1 MPIASRRRS
10 RAGRILAALAGA
22 ILTLSV
28 LTPVAG
34 AAAPRVHLA
43 LSVSPSPSADGQ
55 EVVWTGTITPVG
67 GTVATVSVHMEGLWY
82 QYSGGSSMIVAMGI
96 CAPDPCTVSSQSG
109 NAYWTLTGVTAKR
122 TITYTTPAR
131 AGTPIRLYVDGGA
144 GCADSS
150 CPAAATI
157 KVPTAAV
164 SVAYSSSVYP
174 VVPGATLHVTVT
186 GTATAGPLEA
196 DLQALLGPG
205 LDAPTAISPVTAVF
219 SPPPSDYIDDGV
231 TLNAGT
237 PQTLTFDTVVTAAL
251 GANVT
256 ITGNIFPIGAAY
268 ASKALM
274 IHVGP
279 VKTTYQ
285 ENNAK
290 FRYAGVWSRLASA
303 GASGGYI
310 KQAAAKNA
318 SMTFTYRGL
327 GVSVYA
333 TVGPTRGS
341 ARVYLDGV
349 YQKTVSLYK
358 KTAKARVIVFTSAM
372 TVAPAAHTL
381 KFVLVGTVRHPRVD
395 VDAITVYN

>member
-1 MPIASRRRS
+1 MLVPV
-10 RAGRILAALAGA
+10 AGA
-22 ILTLSV
+22 TTPKVHLTLSV
-28 LTPVAG
+28 A
-34 AAAPRVHLA
+34 
-43 LSVSPSPSADGQ
+43 SSPSVDGQ
-55 EVVWTGTITPVG
+55 QVVWTGTVTPVG
-67 GTVATVSVHMEGLWY
+67 GMVATVSVHMEGLWY

-96 CAPDPCTVSSQSG
+96 CAPDPCTVDSHSG
-109 NAYWTLTGVTAKR
+109 NAYWTLTGVSSKR

-131 AGTPIRLYVDGGA
+131 AGTPIRLWVDGGA

-150 CPAAATI
+150 CPAAASI

-164 SVAYSSSVYP
+164 SVAYTSSLYP
-174 VVPGATLHVTVT
+174 VVPGATLHVTIT

-205 LDAPTAISPVTAVF
+205 LDAPTAIDPVTALY

-231 TLNAGT
+231 TLSAGA

-268 ASKALM
+268 ATKPLV

-290 FRYAGVWSRLASA
+290 LKYVGVWSRLASA

-310 KQAAAKNA
+310 KQAAAKTA

-327 GVSVYA
+327 GVSLSA

-349 YQKTVSLYK
+349 YQKTVSLHK
-358 KTAKARVIVFTSAM
+358 KTAKARVVVFTSAM
-372 TVAPAAHTL
+372 AAAPAAHTL
-381 KFVLVGTVRHPRVD
+381 KIVVVGTIGHPRVD
-395 VDAITVYN
+395 VDAITVHN